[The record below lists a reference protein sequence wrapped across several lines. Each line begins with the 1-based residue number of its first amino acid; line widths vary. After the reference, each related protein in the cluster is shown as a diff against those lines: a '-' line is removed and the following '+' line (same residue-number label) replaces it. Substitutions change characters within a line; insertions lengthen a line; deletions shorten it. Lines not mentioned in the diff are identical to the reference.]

1 MDLQAD
7 LGHAL
12 ERRQFVLHY
21 QPVVRLRDGMI
32 IGLEALLRWHHPRR
46 GLLTPGDFLALAE
59 DMGMVN
65 ALQRWVLGQA
75 CADGRQWQLR
85 FPVEPA
91 LQVSVNISRR
101 GLSEADLVADVTH
114 ACTAAAFPPGQLILE
129 LTEGATLEGLAT
141 VSRLL
146 ELHERGVSV
155 ALDNFGA
162 HAAPLSA
169 LRDLPVDIVKLDHS
183 FVARMTTSSTDA
195 TVARAVI
202 DLGNA
207 LEMITIA
214 DGIERADQLAA
225 LREMNCPAGQGYF
238 LSRPLPVSGVE
249 RLLAACAGD
258 GGLILPSFR
267 LERAS

>member
-1 MDLQAD
+1 
-7 LGHAL
+7 
-12 ERRQFVLHY
+12 
-21 QPVVRLRDGMI
+21 
-32 IGLEALLRWHHPRR
+32 
-46 GLLTPGDFLALAE
+46 
-59 DMGMVN
+59 MVS

-75 CADGRQWQLR
+75 CADARQWQLR

-91 LQVSVNISRR
+91 LQVSVNISQR
-101 GLSEADLVADVTH
+101 GLTEADLVGDVTH
-114 ACTAAAFPPGQLILE
+114 ACTAAAFPPAQLILE
-129 LTEGATLEGLAT
+129 LTQGATLEGKAI

-183 FVARMTTSSTDA
+183 FVARMATSPTDA

-202 DLGNA
+202 DLGTA
-207 LEMITIA
+207 LGMITIA

-225 LREMNCPAGQGYF
+225 LREMNCPAGQGYY
-238 LSRPLPVSGVE
+238 LSRPLPAAGVE
-249 RLLAACAGD
+249 RLLAECAGD
-258 GGLILPSFR
+258 GGLVLPAFR
-267 LERAS
+267 LDRAS